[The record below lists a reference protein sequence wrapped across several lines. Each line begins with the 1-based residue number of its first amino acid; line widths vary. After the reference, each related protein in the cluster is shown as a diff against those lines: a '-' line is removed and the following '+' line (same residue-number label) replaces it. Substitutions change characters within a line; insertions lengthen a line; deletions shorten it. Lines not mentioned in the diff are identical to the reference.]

1 MLAASCGRFDD
12 AMNDEMRRLEGLVG
26 EWDVTMTH
34 AWFLETLDT
43 QIHGSATFEWLA
55 DAFLVMRSRWED
67 DSTQEFVF
75 GRNDARDAFVAF
87 SHDDRGVYRVF
98 DMTSRD
104 GAWTLLR
111 EDPDFHQRII
121 LRVAPDRIDMRADA
135 SDDAGQTW
143 RKDLDYI
150 FERRS
155 AER

>member
-1 MLAASCGRFDD
+1 MIVND
-12 AMNDEMRRLEGLVG
+12 AMQRLEGLVG

-34 AWFLETLDT
+34 AWFLDSLDT
-43 QIHGSATFEWLA
+43 EIKGEATFEWLA

-75 GRNDARDAFVAF
+75 GRNDARDEYVTF

-98 DMTSRD
+98 AMTFGD
-104 GAWTLLR
+104 GEGTLLR
-111 EDPDFHQRII
+111 EDPDFHQRIVM
-121 LRVAPDRIDMRADA
+121 RVQPDRIDLRADA

-150 FERRS
+150 FERRAGS
-155 AER
+155 KSVG